1 LNHSHAARVRA
12 ADRALARDAD
22 GVMDPAPAK
31 DADGV
36 MDPAPAK
43 AGVRAGVAAKD
54 AVKAGVM
61 A

>member
-1 LNHSHAARVRA
+1 MAV
-12 ADRALARDAD
+12 
-22 GVMDPAPAK
+22 DPALAK